1 MGRSVII
8 GDIHGC
14 SDALQRLLD
23 ALPDDIEQIYSVG
36 DLVDRGPDSKG
47 VVQLCM
53 DNNIKAVRGNH
64 EDMFLDFLKGTKEYD
79 EGHFESGASGGD
91 KTIASYQ
98 EGLFEMNGG
107 DKTIRSYGGESYEV
121 PDMYGSYTISSNC
134 QVPDDHMEYLLSMPI
149 FIETDDFILSHAGI
163 HPLRASTDFGLEKWD
178 SGAEKSET
186 DLMWNRSALAV
197 MDKIQIVGHTPDHEV
212 QYVKRL
218 DELAAI
224 NIDTACGKLESAK
237 LTAILMPNR
246 EIIQVICTEI

>member
-1 MGRSVII
+1 MGLSVVI

-14 SDALQRLLD
+14 VDALQRLLD

-64 EDMFLDFLKGTKEYD
+64 EDMFLDFLDGSKEYD
-79 EGHFESGASGGD
+79 ES
-91 KTIASYQ
+91 I
-98 EGLFEMNGG
+98 FEMNGG
-107 DKTIRSYGGESYEV
+107 DKTIESYGGSCVRVNAGWGCTDYHSEC
-121 PDMYGSYTISSNC
+121 IL
-134 QVPDDHMEYLLSMPI
+134 PDDHREYLESMPI
-149 FIETDDFILSHAGI
+149 YIETEDFILSHAGI
-163 HPLRASTDFGLEKWD
+163 HPMRATGEFGVGKWD
-178 SGAEKSET
+178 DETDKSNM
-186 DLMWNRSALAV
+186 DLMWNRLELAV

-212 QYVKRL
+212 QYVKKL

-224 NIDTACGKLESAK
+224 NIDTACGKIEGAK
-237 LTAILMPNR
+237 LTAILMPSR

>member
-1 MGRSVII
+1 MGRTAIL

-14 SDALQRLLD
+14 SNALRRLLD

-64 EDMFLDFLKGTKEYD
+64 EDMFLDLLKNTKEYD
-79 EGHFESGASGGD
+79 D
-91 KTIASYQ
+91 
-98 EGLFEMNGG
+98 GLFEMNGG

-121 PDMYGSYTISSNC
+121 PDMYGSHRISSAC
-134 QVPDDHMEYLLSMPI
+134 QVPNDHMEYLESMPI

-163 HPLRASTDFGLEKWD
+163 HPLRATTDFGLEKWD
-178 SGAEKSET
+178 SGSEKSDT
-186 DLMWNRSALAV
+186 DLMWNRHELAV
-197 MDKIQIVGHTPDHEV
+197 MDKLQVVGHTPAREV
-212 QYVKRL
+212 QHIKRL

-237 LTAILMPNR
+237 LTALIMPSR

>member
-1 MGRSVII
+1 MNKVAIL

-14 SDALQRLLD
+14 SNALQRLLD

-64 EDMFLDFLKGTKEYD
+64 EDMFLDFLDGSEEYD
-79 EGHFESGASGGD
+79 EG
-91 KTIASYQ
+91 I
-98 EGLFEMNGG
+98 FEMNGG

-121 PDMYGSYTISSNC
+121 PDMYGSYYISSEC
-134 QVPDDHMEYLLSMPI
+134 TIPDDHREYLESMPI

-163 HPLRASTDFGLEKWD
+163 HPMRATGDFGVGKWD
-178 SGAEKSET
+178 DESDKSNM
-186 DLMWNRSALAV
+186 DLMWNRDALAV
-197 MDKIQIVGHTPDHEV
+197 MDKIQVVGHTPAREV

-224 NIDTACGKLESAK
+224 NIDTACGKIESAK
-237 LTAILMPNR
+237 LTAIIMPSR

>member
-1 MGRSVII
+1 MNRTAVI

-14 SDALQRLLD
+14 IDALQRLLD
-23 ALPDDIEQIYSVG
+23 ALPDDIKQIYSVG

-64 EDMFLDFLKGTKEYD
+64 EDMFLDFLNGTKEYD
-79 EGHFESGASGGD
+79 ES
-91 KTIASYQ
+91 I
-98 EGLFEMNGG
+98 FEMNGG
-107 DKTIRSYGGESYEV
+107 DKTIRSYGGESFEV

-163 HPLRASTDFGLEKWD
+163 HPMRATGEFMVGKWD
-178 SGAEKSET
+178 DGTDKSNM
-186 DLMWNRSALAV
+186 DLMWNRDELAV
-197 MDKIQIVGHTPDHEV
+197 MDKIQVIGHTPDHEV
-212 QYVKRL
+212 QHIKRL

-224 NIDTACGKLESAK
+224 NIDTACGKIEGAK
-237 LTAILMPNR
+237 LTAILMPSR